1 MQFYYICTRVDAK
14 NVGTSMFLDINLAK
28 QNKFFEKSIPMCTR
42 LVYNRMKN
50 YFFNKVVCVRYLV

>member
-28 QNKFFEKSIPMCTR
+28 KNKFCEKTIPMCTR
-42 LVYNRMKN
+42 LVYNRMEKL
-50 YFFNKVVCVRYLV
+50 FF